1 MGYLQVYEY
10 LQVRCRAGVGLWWF
24 VVGNFGVVVLV
35 VGEAVVMVGW
45 FMALMMIAPNPQDT

>member
-1 MGYLQVYEY
+1 M
-10 LQVRCRAGVGLWWF
+10 AGVGLWWF

-45 FMALMMIAPNPQDT
+45 FMALMMIVPNPQDT

>member
-1 MGYLQVYEY
+1 M
-10 LQVRCRAGVGLWWF
+10 AGVGLWWF

-45 FMALMMIAPNPQDT
+45 FMALMMIAANPQDT

>member
-1 MGYLQVYEY
+1 M
-10 LQVRCRAGVGLWWF
+10 AGVGLWWF

-45 FMALMMIAPNPQDT
+45 FMALMVIAPNPQDT